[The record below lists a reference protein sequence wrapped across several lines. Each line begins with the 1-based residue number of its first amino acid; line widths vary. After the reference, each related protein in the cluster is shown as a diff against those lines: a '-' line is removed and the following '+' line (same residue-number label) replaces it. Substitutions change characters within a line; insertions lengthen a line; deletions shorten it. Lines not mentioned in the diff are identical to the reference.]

1 MKLMPIPQETN
12 KNAGKNVG
20 KLLTGPVLV
29 AVLLI
34 SLREYNT
41 ENHTEKPELRVTL
54 KIERTKD
61 E

>member
-1 MKLMPIPQETN
+1 MKLRNLMPIPQETN

-41 ENHTEKPELRVTL
+41 ENHTEKSNHTETPL
-54 KIERTKD
+54 KPH
-61 E
+61 